1 LVDVSIVISSLTTG
15 KMRQSLLVKG
25 SFWYDFTGLLAASC
39 IQFQVFSMHFV
50 EQGTLQGTLHFTLLG
65 KNGNIF
71 GGRGA
76 LLINYS
82 IVTF

>member
-1 LVDVSIVISSLTTG
+1 MFSIVVPSLTTG

-25 SFWYDFTGLLAASC
+25 SFWYDFTGSLAASC
-39 IQFQVFSMHFV
+39 IKFQVFIMHFAA
-50 EQGTLQGTLHFTLLG
+50 QGTLQSTLHFTLLG

-76 LLINYS
+76 RLINYS